1 MTGMQ
6 RLLPLDSA
14 RFLAAQLHYLACWSA
29 TVRGGP
35 RCAQRSRGQD
45 IFTGLITVIDL
56 ESMLPGEWQLWGW
69 PSVMAY
75 FFEGNIGEW

>member
-1 MTGMQ
+1 MQ

-14 RFLAAQLHYLACWSA
+14 RFLAAQLHYLACRSA

-45 IFTGLITVIDL
+45 IFTGLIAVIDL
-56 ESMLPGEWQLWGW
+56 ESMRPDEWQVWGW

-75 FFEGNIGEW
+75 FFESNIGDW

>member
-1 MTGMQ
+1 MQ

-14 RFLAAQLHYLACWSA
+14 RFLAAQLHYLACRSA

-45 IFTGLITVIDL
+45 IFTGLIAVIDI
-56 ESMLPGEWQLWGW
+56 ESMLPGEWRVWR
-69 PSVMAY
+69 
-75 FFEGNIGEW
+75 